1 MNRFLIHVKIILL
14 IRNKGEKHEKWLILL
29 LSATLMLSAC
39 GKSDERASLE
49 KDVKNYKRK
58 DDLKNQKKDL
68 EKQKE
73 T

>member
-1 MNRFLIHVKIILL
+1 MRKDQGKQMNRFLIHVKIILL

-58 DDLKNQKKDL
+58 
-68 EKQKE
+68 
-73 T
+73 